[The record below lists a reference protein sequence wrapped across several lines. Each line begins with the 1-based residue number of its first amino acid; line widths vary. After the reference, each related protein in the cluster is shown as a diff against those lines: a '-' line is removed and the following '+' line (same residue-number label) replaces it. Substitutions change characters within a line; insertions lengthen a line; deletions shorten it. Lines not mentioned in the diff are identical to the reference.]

1 MRIIELALL
10 VVGIVILP
18 AATAAAVSMNIEP
31 VADAFVA
38 QSNPD
43 NNYGGGGAV
52 ETSAAGLPKGEFKS
66 LLKFDFSGA
75 KTSFD
80 TTLGAGQWIVQSVS
94 LKLTAANP
102 SNNAQFNASAAGNFG
117 ITWMQDDSWVEGAG
131 TPMAPDNVG
140 ITYNT
145 LPSFLSGADQNAGG
159 FSFNGATSGN
169 FNYSIS
175 LVSGL
180 VGDVNGGQLASLLL
194 AATDTTLSAL
204 FNSRTNMV
212 AANHPVLTVNAVAVP
227 EPASWILVALAGL
240 ALFWI
245 RRTRA

>member
-1 MRIIELALL
+1 MRITELALL
-10 VVGIVILP
+10 VVGLVLLP
-18 AATAAAVSMNIEP
+18 ASTAAAVSVNIEP

-43 NNYGGGGAV
+43 NNYGGAGAL

-75 KTSFD
+75 KSTFD
-80 TTLGAGQWIVQSVS
+80 STLGAGQWIVQSVS

-102 SNNAQFNASAAGNFG
+102 SNNALFNASAAGTFG
-117 ITWMQDDSWVEGAG
+117 MTWMQNDSWVEGAG
-131 TPMAPDNVG
+131 TPNAPDNVG

-145 LPSFLSGADQNAGG
+145 LPSFISGADQSAGA
-159 FSFNGATSGN
+159 FAFNGAITGS
-169 FNYSIS
+169 FNYPMT
-175 LVSGL
+175 LASGL
-180 VGDVNGGQLASLLL
+180 VGDVNGGQLVSLML

-212 AANHPVLTVNAVAVP
+212 AANHPALTVSAVAVP
-227 EPASWILVALAGL
+227 EPASWILFTLAGL
-240 ALFWI
+240 GLLWI
-245 RRTRA
+245 RRSRS